1 MNQVSQPA
9 GFNTAAEAVPETVPS
24 TTPPIAEP
32 PTGSD
37 DQTLPAQ
44 PSVSE
49 AIGGV
54 KRSWYL
60 GIDCGTTG
68 FSAVLLDR
76 VSQKL
81 YPIYWRERAGLEAET
96 KSYRL
101 PTAVYLPAQPLTSNG
116 LSETRVAVGSQAI
129 ALALRDR
136 DAIVVDT
143 LALPGAT
150 ELTPELFIQNIKP
163 YLKVGIPHY
172 ATATDSWEPVIQWSD
187 YRQIP
192 LSWLQQA
199 LQSLLQTLNPVTSNS
214 DVVCGANGLD
224 APALKSALAQ
234 LEGVI
239 LGYPANWPDTYNFN
253 LREAVL
259 EAKLV
264 SRPEQIFFVEDAIAA
279 VLSELRNPNR
289 SQWKGGTLV
298 INAGATTSEMV
309 LVNLPD
315 HLPDLT
321 HSDFSLRS
329 LPYAGNVIDQ
339 DIICQLL
346 HPQWF
351 RQSRTANRSNVVETQ
366 WHWQAEASAL
376 DGLSWDSLG
385 LDTIPLP
392 IPGEPDLETRHRLQQ
407 RLESSPLGQG
417 LLEAAR
423 HLKLILQHEEQFT
436 FELGDQRWMI
446 MRRQLESQ
454 VFLPFIQ
461 RLNRELNVLLSQTGL
476 PMQAINQAIC
486 TGGTA
491 SLPAI
496 ARWLRQKL
504 PNATIIQDTYQGD
517 RSLNIGDKTAYSED
531 IDDVT
536 TSGAAEPKTAILGD
550 RLVSCSRVAYG
561 LAALPLYPQV
571 LDLPRQQYGDYF
583 LLLELLRAFPSQPVS
598 IAGIMQ
604 LLERRGINT
613 HACQLHI
620 LALLEGHLPP
630 GLVPLEQD
638 RNCLTESSKQYLD
651 GHALTAAPL
660 FLKEGNQ
667 VYRPNLEQCRRL
679 QEYLSQVMANT
690 KQTLEEPFAV
700 NLSLAVE

>member
-1 MNQVSQPA
+1 MP
-9 GFNTAAEAVPETVPS
+9 
-24 TTPPIAEP
+24 TPP
-32 PTGSD
+32 
-37 DQTLPAQ
+37 Q
-44 PSVSE
+44 SVE
-49 AIGGV
+49 VGEVAL
-54 KRSWYL
+54 KRVWYL

-68 FSAVLLDR
+68 ISAVLLDR
-76 VSQKL
+76 VSQQL
-81 YPIYWRERAGLEAET
+81 YPLYWQERSALGKET
-96 KSYRL
+96 HSFRL
-101 PTAVYLPAQPLTSNG
+101 PTAVYLPAPSFTSSG
-116 LSETRVAVGSQAI
+116 LPETSVAIGSQAI

-136 DAIVVDT
+136 DTSVTNA
-143 LALPGAT
+143 LALPEAT
-150 ELTPELFIQNIKP
+150 SFTPELLIQALKP

-172 ATATDSWEPVIQWSD
+172 AATTDNWEPVVQWSD

-199 LQSLLQTLNPVTSNS
+199 LQTLLKTLNPSAS
-214 DVVCGANGLD
+214 SPSLLICGATGLD
-224 APALKSALAQ
+224 TSTLKTALTH

-259 EAKLV
+259 DAQLV
-264 SRPEQIFFVEDAIAA
+264 VRPDQIFFVEDAIAA
-279 VLSELRNPNR
+279 ALSGLRNPQR
-289 SQWKGGTLV
+289 PQWKGGTLV
-298 INAGATTSEMV
+298 INAGATSAEMV
-309 LVNLPD
+309 MVNLPES
-315 HLPDLT
+315 LAEVAY
-321 HSDFSLRS
+321 SDFTLRS
-329 LPYAGNVIDQ
+329 LPYAGNAIDQ
-339 DIICQLL
+339 DIICQLF

-351 RQSRTANRSNVVETQ
+351 RQARAVNRGNVAATQ
-366 WHWQAEASAL
+366 WDWQAENSAL
-376 DGLSWDSLG
+376 DGFAWDSLG
-385 LDTIPLP
+385 LDTLPLP

-417 LLEAAR
+417 ALEAAR
-423 HLKLILQHEEQFT
+423 HLKLILQHEDQFT
-436 FELGDQRWMI
+436 FELGDQRWTI

-476 PMQAINQAIC
+476 PTQAINQAIC

-504 PNATIIQDTYQGD
+504 PNATIVQDTYQGD
-517 RSLNIGDKTAYSED
+517 RRSNLGER
-531 IDDVT
+531 
-536 TSGAAEPKTAILGD
+536 AAEHLEAMSETTATGIPELEELALGD

-583 LLLELLRAFPSQPVS
+583 LLLELLRAFPAQPISV
-598 IAGIMQ
+598 AGIMQ

-630 GLVPLEQD
+630 GLVPSEQD
-638 RNCLTESSKQYLD
+638 RSLLTDSSRQYLD
-651 GHALTAAPL
+651 AQALTVAPL
-660 FLKEGNQ
+660 FCKEGNQ
-667 VYRPNLEQCRRL
+667 LYRPNLDQCRRL
-679 QEYLSQVMANT
+679 QEYLSQVMVNT
-690 KQTLEEPFAV
+690 HQTLEEPFAV
-700 NLSLAVE
+700 NLHLPVK

>member
-1 MNQVSQPA
+1 MPN
-9 GFNTAAEAVPETVPS
+9 PS
-24 TTPPIAEP
+24 EP
-32 PTGSD
+32 
-37 DQTLPAQ
+37 QNLPAKPQ
-44 PSVSE
+44 AWEVAE
-49 AIGGV
+49 EET
-54 KRSWYL
+54 KRAWYL
-60 GIDCGTTG
+60 GIDFGTTG
-68 FSAVLLDR
+68 LSAVLLDR

-81 YPIYWRERAGLEAET
+81 YPIYWLEQALDVET
-96 KSYRL
+96 KSFRL
-101 PTAVYLPAQPLTSNG
+101 PTAIYLSAQSLASPELPES
-116 LSETRVAVGSQAI
+116 SVAVGSL
-129 ALALRDR
+129 ALAMALRDR
-136 DAIVVDT
+136 DASVAHA
-143 LALPGAT
+143 LALPETTG
-150 ELTPELFIQNIKP
+150 LTPELLIQNLKP
-163 YLKVGIPHY
+163 YLKIGIPHY
-172 ATATDSWEPVIQWSD
+172 AAVTDNWEPVAQWSD

-199 LQSLLQTLNPVTSNS
+199 LQTLLRTLNPVTDNTSNL
-214 DVVCGANGLD
+214 VCGATGLETNVLK
-224 APALKSALAQ
+224 AALTQ

-259 EAKLV
+259 TAKLV
-264 SRPEQIFFVEDAIAA
+264 ARPEQIFFIEDAIAA
-279 VLSELRNPNR
+279 VLSGLRNPHR
-289 SQWKGGTLV
+289 PQWKGGTLAV
-298 INAGATTSEMV
+298 NAGATTTEMV
-309 LVNLPD
+309 MVNLPD
-315 HLPDLT
+315 HLQDLT
-321 HSDFSLRS
+321 YSDFSLRS
-329 LPYAGNVIDQ
+329 VPYAGNVIDQ

-351 RQSRTANRSNVVETQ
+351 RQPRTANRGNIVETQ
-366 WHWQAEASAL
+366 WHWQADQVAL
-376 DGLSWDSLG
+376 DGIPWDSLG
-385 LDTIPLP
+385 LDTLPLP
-392 IPGEPDLETRHRLQQ
+392 IAGEPDVETRYRLQQ

-423 HLKLILQHEEQFT
+423 HLKLILQHEDQFT

-476 PMQAINQAIC
+476 PIQAINQVVC

-504 PNATIIQDTYQGD
+504 PNATIIQDTYQSD
-517 RSLNIGDKTAYSED
+517 RGLSLGNRVAPPEGIYGAETSAGEADLD
-531 IDDVT
+531 IPV
-536 TSGAAEPKTAILGD
+536 PGD

-583 LLLELLRAFPSQPVS
+583 LLLELLRAFPEQPVS
-598 IAGIMQ
+598 VAGIMQ

-630 GLVPLEQD
+630 GLIPSQQD
-638 RNCLTESSKQYLD
+638 RNSLTEASRQYLD
-651 GHALTAAPL
+651 AQALTAAPL
-660 FLKEGNQ
+660 FFKEGNQ
-667 VYRPNLEQCRRL
+667 IYRPNLEQCQRL
-679 QEYLSQVMANT
+679 REYLSQIMVNT
-690 KQTLEEPFAV
+690 HQTLEEPFAV
-700 NLSLAVE
+700 NLRLSVQ